1 MPAPDVDLAGP
12 PPFLRIERQPAVE
25 ERVVVAIGTAA
36 ALVRARHVERPGGRP
51 PPPPPR
57 RVGVGDLVVDD
68 ERAAGLEVGEHPGQP
83 LAVLIA
89 GDAQSEAAAAH
100 DRAVAAGQVELVVGL
115 GDERRRRA
123 DGGGRLAAE
132 LEHVDRHVRAV
143 DVEPIADVGHQQA
156 TGAAGEVE
164 GRRRGGDVAAEEVDL
179 GPVQVEERPP
189 ARPPGRSA
197 TSSRR
202 CAVRWLARPPR
213 SPGPTVRRVRR
224 SGTGGF
230 RAGTASRRSPARP
243 RRGRRGRRGAGGGSP
258 PWPGRHR
265 ARRGGA
271 RWSRRSAR

>member
-1 MPAPDVDLAGP
+1 MTRTSTKPTSARSAASSSVLYALKTRSWTSWATSSPSCQRQTWISRVPRRSFGSSAGGVP
-12 PPFLRIERQPAVE
+12 
-25 ERVVVAIGTAA
+25 T
-36 ALVRARHVERPGGRP
+36 ALVRARHVDRPGGWS

-83 LAVLIA
+83 SAVLIS

-100 DRAVAAGQVELVVGL
+100 DRSVATGQVELVVGL

-143 DVEPIADVGHQQA
+143 DVESIADVGHEQA

-164 GRRRGGDVAAEEVDL
+164 GRWRGGDVAAEEVDL

-189 ARPPGRSA
+189 ARHQ
-197 TSSRR
+197 
-202 CAVRWLARPPR
+202 AVVPR
-213 SPGPTVRRVRR
+213 
-224 SGTGGF
+224 
-230 RAGTASRRSPARP
+230 
-243 RRGRRGRRGAGGGSP
+243 RRGRRALVP
-258 PWPGRHR
+258 HVHR
-265 ARRGGA
+265 ARR
-271 RWSRRSAR
+271 